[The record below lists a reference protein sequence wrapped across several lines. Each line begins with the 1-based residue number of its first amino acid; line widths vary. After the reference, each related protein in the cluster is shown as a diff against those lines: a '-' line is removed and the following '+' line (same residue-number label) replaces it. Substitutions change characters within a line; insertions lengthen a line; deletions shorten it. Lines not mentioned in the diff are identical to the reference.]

1 MIIIMLCLFHSYSF
15 SIILDFMTIS
25 SEGVLLYMQE
35 NDFFALQLVSGR
47 LLYSYNLGSGR
58 ALIRSVGAYNDGQLH
73 RVSL

>member
-1 MIIIMLCLFHSYSF
+1 
-15 SIILDFMTIS
+15 MTIS